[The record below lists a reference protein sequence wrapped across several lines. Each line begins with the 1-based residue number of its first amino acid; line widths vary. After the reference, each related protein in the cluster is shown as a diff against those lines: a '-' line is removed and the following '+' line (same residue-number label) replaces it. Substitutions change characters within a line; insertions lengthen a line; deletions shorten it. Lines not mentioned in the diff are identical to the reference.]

1 MQNQKLYIQREDAY
15 SLSKEPVDKSLLSP
29 FFLKLINLTQTANLH
44 WILDNKS
51 TLREQHFFDE
61 SKQVDND
68 FLSQEFWNFE
78 SRWRA
83 VPKATKRA
91 MSIVFLVNGNEL
103 GKMENLWDRSNYKHL
118 HFPVII
124 IVNL

>member
-68 FLSQEFWNFE
+68 FFITRILKFRVQMKSSTQSNKK
-78 SRWRA
+78 SDVDR
-83 VPKATKRA
+83 
-91 MSIVFLVNGNEL
+91 VFG
-103 GKMENLWDRSNYKHL
+103 
-118 HFPVII
+118 
-124 IVNL
+124 